1 VVGVGEERALVS
13 SRAVMWLEAEAREVA
28 AARRQSGEGKM
39 RRGGENLAGAGVS
52 VLKGSG
58 GEGAQRGGHHV
69 EAERERERERGGPGR
84 GVEQRGGVASTH
96 QRPGCGVHGR
106 LVIVRQ
112 WRAAGSAR
120 RGTAWLQVGQDTTW
134 AWSSA
139 AGCGARQRGEAVGA
153 ALTGGAGSTVRPI
166 CFSNRINFISNG
178 FKFVPNFVR

>member
-69 EAERERERERGGPGR
+69 EAEQERERERGGPGR
-84 GVEQRGGVASTH
+84 GMEQCGGVASAASP
-96 QRPGCGVHGR
+96 RRR
-106 LVIVRQ
+106 L
-112 WRAAGSAR
+112 
-120 RGTAWLQVGQDTTW
+120 TW
-134 AWSSA
+134 
-139 AGCGARQRGEAVGA
+139 
-153 ALTGGAGSTVRPI
+153 LTGGPGRYGGQV
-166 CFSNRINFISNG
+166 ISG
-178 FKFVPNFVR
+178 WVQRGAAQ